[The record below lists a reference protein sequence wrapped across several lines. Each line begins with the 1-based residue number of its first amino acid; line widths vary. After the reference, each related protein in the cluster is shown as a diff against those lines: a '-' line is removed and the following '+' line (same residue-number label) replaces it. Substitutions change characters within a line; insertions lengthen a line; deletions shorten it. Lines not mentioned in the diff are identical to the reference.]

1 MNIDPPAYAHTTTT
15 RQRTIND
22 LRQQIIANGT
32 ILRPRFND
40 KQPAD
45 EHIEIVVA
53 QIPSQS
59 GIPTITLN
67 EKQATISKTPP
78 AGLSRPV
85 ANDHVPN
92 PATSADT
99 GRHYA
104 LLVRRSYTTKDLRII
119 LKGEPRDTV
128 EEALEWLLE
137 QTEGMV
143 HEVAVKYGKEDKGTD
158 CCIM

>member
-1 MNIDPPAYAHTTTT
+1 M
-15 RQRTIND
+15 
-22 LRQQIIANGT
+22 
-32 ILRPRFND
+32 
-40 KQPAD
+40 
-45 EHIEIVVA
+45 
-53 QIPSQS
+53 
-59 GIPTITLN
+59 
-67 EKQATISKTPP
+67 
-78 AGLSRPV
+78 
-85 ANDHVPN
+85 PN